1 MDECHGIM
9 LYVGH
14 RQLFSPVLRFF
25 PYAFSS
31 QAWSLPAFLRHCL
44 QSLLACTLPSS
55 AMRSRSVGVLSNSY
69 YLPLNFLPAPHRSV
83 TFLCFGLYACSLV
96 C

>member
-1 MDECHGIM
+1 MGIFEC
-9 LYVGH
+9 
-14 RQLFSPVLRFF
+14 FS
-25 PYAFSS
+25 FSS
-31 QAWSLPAFLRHCL
+31 LVFSRLTLLSVRFQHALSLPAFLQPCL